1 MANENKVIIEFVGDA
16 SGLKPAVDALKAI
29 GKLSDEQVKSF
40 NAANESFK
48 KTAGGMDKAAKSA
61 DKIESSTKSAAKSAD
76 DFNKSAKNI
85 PDNLRKGQNEAS
97 KFDKTVGGIRYSL
110 KRLAVATG
118 IAFGLNEIKQFIT
131 QSSKLAAEAEGV
143 ETAFKR
149 IGNPALLEGLRNA
162 VRGTVSDVEL
172 MKQAVRA
179 SNFKIPLD
187 KLASLFEFAR
197 RRAKE
202 TGESVDFLVN
212 SIVLGIGRK
221 SPLILDNLGISAV
234 ELRKRLGGVSSE
246 AAEIGDIAEI
256 VGQIATDELAKMG
269 EEAIT
274 TADRMGQLSASWQ
287 NLQRGVGDAVNK
299 SALYYAELFGIIDG
313 IDPVLEGQKK
323 AASNLAESFRD
334 VESGIYDVTYATER
348 MVAENEKFQAN
359 QKRLFEI
366 EDEIQRKRDE
376 GFIKQSEI
384 VDGQRVSGRKYI
396 ELLEQEAEQLN
407 ENQNFL
413 REYITQLKLRIDTE
427 NKAANTTVKQVNNIA
442 LLNDQLKTL
451 KEQLET
457 AKLGSVDFY
466 RIADQITAKSEQL
479 KNVLDELK
487 FRSEFLDERGRP
499 QFTPMETI
507 EPETTRFGEFGEFQF
522 IEQNDVVVVDN
533 LNNSLAGLNVLLD
546 EAVEKRSKAGEF
558 TSEFDKWEKRVAMLE
573 KRIETFGDRVIKTN
587 DDIKNSTSDAAT
599 KTSNNWEISTA
610 EIIRGFGQ
618 MFDVIATIQSNALKH
633 EQKQL
638 EHSLEQ
644 GEISREQYEQRRK
657 QLLRQQAKN
666 EKSNA
671 IFSAIINTAAAIV
684 EALPNIP
691 LSLLAGVIGAAQ
703 IGAISSQP
711 IPQFAKGTKNA
722 PAGFKWVGEN
732 GAELIYDNGGYP
744 IITHSES
751 NVINDNPYSTQSKRI
766 FDKYDIPQIH
776 TGLFGQKSI
785 GIRDDIEINS
795 SRSAID
801 YDRLASAM
809 VQSMRGNTRNTLN
822 AIDRHRMTDR
832 DGFEMVVRAIAKKQ
846 NQRSLW

>member
-1 MANENKVIIEFVGDA
+1 MANDNKVIIEFIGDA

-48 KTAGGMDKAAKSA
+48 QTASGMNKAAKSA

-76 DFNKSAKNI
+76 NFNKSAKNI
-85 PDNLRKGQNEAS
+85 PDNFRKGQNEAS
-97 KFDKTVGGIRYSL
+97 KFDKTVGGITNSL
-110 KRLAVATG
+110 KRFAVAAG

-131 QSSKLAAEAEGV
+131 QASKLAAEAEGV
-143 ETAFKR
+143 EIAFQR
-149 IGNPALLEGLRNA
+149 IGNPALLDGLRKA

-179 SNFKIPLD
+179 SNFKIPLED
-187 KLASLFEFAR
+187 LAKLFEFAR

-234 ELRKRLGGVSSE
+234 ELRKRLSGVSAAS
-246 AAEIGDIAEI
+246 AEIGDISKI
-256 VGQIATDELAKMG
+256 VGEIATEEMEKMG
-269 EEAIT
+269 
-274 TADRMGQLSASWQ
+274 
-287 NLQRGVGDAVNK
+287 
-299 SALYYAELFGIIDG
+299 
-313 IDPVLEGQKK
+313 
-323 AASNLAESFRD
+323 
-334 VESGIYDVTYATER
+334 
-348 MVAENEKFQAN
+348 
-359 QKRLFEI
+359 
-366 EDEIQRKRDE
+366 DEIQTTKDTTDAATASFENMQIAIGKLVNEAVEPAAGFFGKLSQAIANTLNEVDE
-376 GFIKQSEI
+376 YKKSIADLSGSGLLNELAIQTEKLAEMENELTEVIGKQS
-384 VDGQRVSGRKYI
+384 DAQ
-396 ELLEQEAEQLN
+396 
-407 ENQNFL
+407 
-413 REYITQLKLRIDTE
+413 TRIDQKRINRQKE
-427 NKAANTTVKQVNNIA
+427 LIDVINELIDAKQSDIDLDGFTVNAINDAVDAYRKQQSIIEKQVVSISS
-442 LLNDQLKTL
+442 LNDELKTL
-451 KEQLET
+451 KEQLEN
-457 AKLGSVDFY
+457 AQLGSVDFY
-466 RIADQITAKSEQL
+466 RIADQITKKSEQL

-499 QFTPMETI
+499 QFTPMETRLDGDNQ
-507 EPETTRFGEFGEFQF
+507 RFGEFGEFQF

-573 KRIETFGDRVIKTN
+573 KRIETFGDKVIKTN
-587 DDIKNSTSDAAT
+587 DDIKKSTSDAAT
-599 KTSNNWEISTA
+599 KTTNNWEISTG

-618 MFDVIATIQSNALKH
+618 MFDVIASIQSNALKH
-633 EQKQL
+633 EQNQL
-638 EHSLEQ
+638 EYSLEQ

-703 IGAISSQP
+703 IGAIASQP

-732 GAELIYDNGGYP
+732 GAELVYDNGGYP

-751 NVINDNPYSTQSKRI
+751 NVINDNPYSAQSKRI
-766 FDKYDIPQIH
+766 FDKYNIPQIH

-795 SRSAID
+795 SRSLID